1 MKQKLTKGIIVGA
14 SLLLA
19 ANPVSA
25 QLVNCGRR
33 GQNPCQLNDIF
44 STGAA
49 IVSFL
54 LGASFLVSITFIVIG
69 GIRMIFSAGNPKL
82 IETGKQT
89 LFNAILGLIIV
100 LAAYLI
106 INVVLTKLSGGTI
119 TLTNI
124 NDFLR

>member
-1 MKQKLTKGIIVGA
+1 
-14 SLLLA
+14 
-19 ANPVSA
+19 
-25 QLVNCGRR
+25 
-33 GQNPCQLNDIF
+33 
-44 STGAA
+44 
-49 IVSFL
+49 
-54 LGASFLVSITFIVIG
+54 
-69 GIRMIFSAGNPKL
+69 MIFSAGNPKL